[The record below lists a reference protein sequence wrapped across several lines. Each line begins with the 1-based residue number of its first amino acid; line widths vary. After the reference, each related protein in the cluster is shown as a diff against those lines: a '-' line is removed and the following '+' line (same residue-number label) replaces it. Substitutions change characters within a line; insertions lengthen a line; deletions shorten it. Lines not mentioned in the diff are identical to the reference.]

1 MKSYKT
7 LIFVALLVVIGNNA
21 FSQINGINYQ
31 AVAVDEQGKEIAG
44 MDLRGNI
51 IHNKAINVRFSIL
64 LGSSTGT
71 ILYQET
77 HSTNTDPHG
86 LFTLVIGQ
94 GVTTSQG
101 AVNSIVDIDWS
112 TQNHYLKVEI
122 DFKQSGGYKLMGIQQ
137 LLAVP
142 YSYYALKSG
151 NPPQELTLT
160 GNELSISNGNTI
172 TLPAGSY
179 TAGEGIDITGNTIT
193 NTAPNQLQV
202 LSISNDTIFL
212 SNGGF
217 VKLPPVGS
225 NISYT
230 DLLNKPTNLSQFNN
244 DVGFIANESDP
255 NFQASAAFGI
265 SLTNIANWNSSFSW
279 GNHAG
284 LYRPISYVPDWSEI
298 TGKPILFDG
307 TWTNLSGKPVLA
319 TVSTSGSYNDLLNKP
334 MLFSGS
340 YSDLTNKPVLFDGT
354 WNSLSGKPTTIAEY
368 GITDAFNGDYN
379 NLSNKPLLFS
389 GSYTDLSNKPS
400 LFSGN
405 FSDLAGKPTT
415 LLGYGITDAMNTS
428 HSAYGITSSD
438 ITNWTVAYNWGNHA
452 TQGYL
457 KSYTE
462 TDPIFSAWN
471 KSNGISITASQVSD
485 FETSVTNNAAVL
497 ANTSKNSYPTA
508 DATKLAGIE
517 TGAEVN
523 VNADW
528 NATSGD
534 GQILNKPTL
543 ATVATSG
550 NYNDLTN
557 KPTNISHFTNDAGY
571 LTSISVPS
579 QTAGDILF
587 YDGTNWARIPKGT
600 VGQVMTINPTGNYVW
615 VNQYNTPMAST
626 TSATNIKSTG
636 ATLNGIVNANNLST
650 TVTFEYGT
658 TTAYGNTIVATQ
670 SPVIGNSNNNV
681 NAIITGLTL
690 GTVYHYRVKSENA
703 LGVFYGS
710 DNQFTTAYAIG
721 ESYFGGIIFY
731 LDGTGQHG
739 LVSALS
745 DQSAGAVWGCYP
757 LKIGGTSSAFGT
769 GNQNTNA
776 IVAGCATYGI
786 AARIC
791 YNLVLNGFSDWFLP
805 SKNELLLMYS
815 NLKMAGLGN
824 FSDNY
829 YWSSSEETNLY
840 ALYVS
845 FIDGSMSTY
854 TKEGALRVR
863 AVRAF

>member
-7 LIFVALLVVIGNNA
+7 LIFVALLVVIGNTA

-101 AVNSIVDIDWS
+101 TVNSIVDIDWS

-172 TLPAGSY
+172 TLPSGSY
-179 TAGEGIDITGNTIT
+179 TAGEGINITGNTIT

-212 SNGGF
+212 TNGGF
-217 VKLPPVGS
+217 VKLPPIGS

-230 DLLNKPTNLSQFNN
+230 DLLNKPTNLSQFIN

-279 GNHAG
+279 GNHVG
-284 LYRPISYVPDWSEI
+284 LYKTISYVPDWSEI

-307 TWTNLSGKPVLA
+307 TWASLLGKPVLA

-334 MLFSGS
+334 ALFSGS

-354 WNSLSGKPTTIAEY
+354 WSSLSGKPTTIAEY

-379 NLSNKPLLFS
+379 NLFNKPLLFS

-405 FSDLAGKPTT
+405 FSDLTGKPTT
-415 LLGYGITDAMNTS
+415 LLGYGITDAMSTS
-428 HSAYGITSSD
+428 HSAYGITSAD
-438 ITNWTVAYNWGNHA
+438 ITNWTVAYNWGDHSGLYKPISYVPDWTEITGKPAIEPQTLSISNDTIYLSSGGYVVLPNSPDTSLSNSTFRIGFDA
-452 TQGYL
+452 SGNWVCPEGVTEITVQLWGGSGGGGGGDWIVVNGPESFGCVLSSTTTKGGNGGNGGNGGYL
-457 KSYTE
+457 KQTYNVIPGRAYSIIIGNAGIGGIAGTG
-462 TDPIFSAWN
+462 TWIRS
-471 KSNGISITASQVSD
+471 SNPTNGTNGGQSSFDGTIVANGGSGGKAGISIKGGCGNGIAG
-485 FETSVTNNAAVL
+485 NNGEI
-497 ANTSKNSYPTA
+497 T
-508 DATKLAGIE
+508 
-517 TGAEVN
+517 
-523 VNADW
+523 
-528 NATSGD
+528 
-534 GQILNKPTL
+534 
-543 ATVATSG
+543 
-550 NYNDLTN
+550 NYNDVSVTFPSTSSSRN
-557 KPTNISHFTNDAGY
+557 YIPVGY
-571 LTSISVPS
+571 
-579 QTAGDILF
+579 
-587 YDGTNWARIPKGT
+587 
-600 VGQVMTINPTGNYVW
+600 
-615 VNQYNTPMAST
+615 
-626 TSATNIKSTG
+626 
-636 ATLNGIVNANNLST
+636 T
-650 TVTFEYGT
+650 TVTLSPSPS
-658 TTAYGNTIVATQ
+658 AT
-670 SPVIGNSNNNV
+670 G
-681 NAIITGLTL
+681 
-690 GTVYHYRVKSENA
+690 
-703 LGVFYGS
+703 
-710 DNQFTTAYAIG
+710 
-721 ESYFGGIIFY
+721 
-731 LDGTGQHG
+731 GTGG
-739 LVSALS
+739 S
-745 DQSAGAVWGCYP
+745 GA
-757 LKIGGTSSAFGT
+757 
-769 GNQNTNA
+769 
-776 IVAGCATYGI
+776 
-786 AARIC
+786 
-791 YNLVLNGFSDWFLP
+791 
-805 SKNELLLMYS
+805 LMYS
-815 NLKMAGLGN
+815 GYTGYKDGNPGNSGTAGYCII
-824 FSDNY
+824 SY
-829 YWSSSEETNLY
+829 KITH
-840 ALYVS
+840 
-845 FIDGSMSTY
+845 
-854 TKEGALRVR
+854 
-863 AVRAF
+863 

>member
-7 LIFVALLVVIGNNA
+7 LIIAALLVVIGNNA

-64 LGSSTGT
+64 LGSPSGE

-94 GVTTSQG
+94 GSTTSQG
-101 AVNSIVDIDWS
+101 TVNSIVDIDWS

-122 DFKQSGGYKLMGIQQ
+122 DFKQSGGYKLMGVQQ

-142 YSYYALKSG
+142 YAYYALKSG
-151 NPPQELTLT
+151 NLPQELTLT

-172 TLPAGSY
+172 TLPVSSY
-179 TAGEGIDITGNTIT
+179 TAGEGINITGNTIT

-212 SNGGF
+212 TNGGF
-217 VKLPPVGS
+217 VKLPPFGS

-230 DLLNKPTNLSQFNN
+230 DLLNTPTNLSQFTN

-255 NFQASAAFGI
+255 NFQASVAFGI
-265 SLTNIANWNSSFSW
+265 SSTNIANWNSSFSW

-298 TGKPILFDG
+298 TGKPTLFDG
-307 TWTNLSGKPVLA
+307 TWTSLSGKPALA
-319 TVSTSGSYNDLLNKP
+319 TVATSGSYNDLLNKP
-334 MLFSGS
+334 TLFSGS

-368 GITDAFNGDYN
+368 GITDAFNGDYD
-379 NLSNKPLLFS
+379 NLYNKPLLFS

-415 LLGYGITDAMNTS
+415 LSGYGIIDAMNTS
-428 HSAYGITSSD
+428 HSAYGITSAD
-438 ITNWTVAYNWGNHA
+438 ITNWTIAYNWGNHA

-462 TDPIFSAWN
+462 TDPDFRAWN
-471 KSNGISITASQVSD
+471 KSSGISITASQVSD
-485 FETSVTNNAAVL
+485 FETKVTNNATVL
-497 ANTSKNSYPTA
+497 ANTAKNSYPTA

-534 GQILNKPTL
+534 AQKLNKPTL
-543 ATVATSG
+543 STVATSG
-550 NYNDLTN
+550 NYDDLTN
-557 KPTNISHFTNDAGY
+557 KPTNISQFTNDAGY

-587 YDGTNWARIPKGT
+587 YDGTNWTRIPKGT
-600 VGQVMTINPTGNYVW
+600 VGQVMTISTTGNYVW
-615 VNQYNTPMAST
+615 VNQYNTPTALT
-626 TSATNIKSTG
+626 TNATNIKSIG
-636 ATLNGIVNANNLST
+636 ATLNGIVNANN
-650 TVTFEYGT
+650 
-658 TTAYGNTIVATQ
+658 
-670 SPVIGNSNNNV
+670 
-681 NAIITGLTL
+681 
-690 GTVYHYRVKSENA
+690 
-703 LGVFYGS
+703 
-710 DNQFTTAYAIG
+710 
-721 ESYFGGIIFY
+721 
-731 LDGTGQHG
+731 
-739 LVSALS
+739 
-745 DQSAGAVWGCYP
+745 
-757 LKIGGTSSAFGT
+757 
-769 GNQNTNA
+769 
-776 IVAGCATYGI
+776 
-786 AARIC
+786 
-791 YNLVLNGFSDWFLP
+791 
-805 SKNELLLMYS
+805 
-815 NLKMAGLGN
+815 
-824 FSDNY
+824 
-829 YWSSSEETNLY
+829 
-840 ALYVS
+840 
-845 FIDGSMSTY
+845 
-854 TKEGALRVR
+854 
-863 AVRAF
+863 

>member
-101 AVNSIVDIDWS
+101 TVNSIVDIDWS

-172 TLPAGSY
+172 TLPVGSY
-179 TAGEGIDITGNTIT
+179 TAGEGINITGNTIT

-212 SNGGF
+212 TNGGF

-230 DLLNKPTNLSQFNN
+230 DLLNKPTNLSQFIN

-284 LYRPISYVPDWSEI
+284 LYRPIFYVPDWSEI

-307 TWTNLSGKPVLA
+307 TWASLSGKPLFA
-319 TVSTSGSYNDLLNKP
+319 TVSTSGNYNDLLNKP

-354 WNSLSGKPTTIAEY
+354 WNSLNGKPTTIAEY

-405 FSDLAGKPTT
+405 FSDLTGKPTT
-415 LLGYGITDAMNTS
+415 LLGYGITDAMSTS
-428 HSAYGITSSD
+428 HSAYGITSAD

-471 KSNGISITASQVSD
+471 KSNGISITSSQVSD

-497 ANTSKNSYPTA
+497 ANTAKNSYPTA

-517 TGAEVN
+517 IGAEVN

-534 GQILNKPTL
+534 GQILNKPTTIAGYGITDAVSVSSL
-543 ATVATSG
+543 QNGTLIYNAATGSSNAYIVNITPAISAYTVGMTVNFKANFDNTGASTINING
-550 NYNDLTN
+550 IGAKVIKKSINNDLEADDI
-557 KPTNISHFTNDAGY
+557 KIGQMV
-571 LTSISVPS
+571 SV
-579 QTAGDILF
+579 I
-587 YDGTNWARIPKGT
+587 YDGTNFQLLASSMNSSTSLHGMSFINTIGSNIFTVPKG
-600 VGQVMTINPTGNYVW
+600 VSSLKIHMVAGGGGGNYV
-615 VNQYNTPMAST
+615 ST
-626 TSATNIKSTG
+626 VIYTG
-636 ATLNGIVNANNLST
+636 GGGA
-650 TVTFEYGT
+650 
-658 TTAYGNTIVATQ
+658 
-670 SPVIGNSNNNV
+670 
-681 NAIITGLTL
+681 
-690 GTVYHYRVKSENA
+690 
-703 LGVFYGS
+703 
-710 DNQFTTAYAIG
+710 
-721 ESYFGGIIFY
+721 YFGGTISVTPGENITIIIGSGGAIGTAGGASQI
-731 LDGTGQHG
+731 LDSNSNLLLNLNGGGTG
-739 LVSALS
+739 
-745 DQSAGAVWGCYP
+745 YP
-757 LKIGGTSSAFGT
+757 SWARGGIGSINS
-769 GNQNTNA
+769 
-776 IVAGCATYGI
+776 
-786 AARIC
+786 
-791 YNLVLNGFSDWFLP
+791 
-805 SKNELLLMYS
+805 
-815 NLKMAGLGN
+815 
-824 FSDNY
+824 
-829 YWSSSEETNLY
+829 
-840 ALYVS
+840 
-845 FIDGSMSTY
+845 
-854 TKEGALRVR
+854 LRVR
-863 AVRAF
+863 GTINYGQDGSSNGETDSALKKISSGGGVSSPFSILTYSHDTYNVYIVTPFKYGDNLYGNGGRVNPLTGGNSGCCIIEW